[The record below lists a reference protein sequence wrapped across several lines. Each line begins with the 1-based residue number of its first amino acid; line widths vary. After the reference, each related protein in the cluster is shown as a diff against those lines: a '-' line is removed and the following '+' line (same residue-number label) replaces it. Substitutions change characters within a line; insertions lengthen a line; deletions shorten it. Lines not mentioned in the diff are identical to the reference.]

1 MNNMIR
7 KLQQMTAEEVNWLVA
22 VLLATMLGS
31 LISGSFLEW
40 GMAQTDGFGVLGQL
54 LVSLAATLIYGGII
68 GGTFYLLFP
77 KSRLAFKKI
86 WMRRR

>member
-7 KLQQMTAEEVNWLVA
+7 KLQQMTLEEVTWLVA
-22 VLLATMLGS
+22 VLVATMLGS

-40 GMAQTDGFGVLGQL
+40 GMTQTDGFGVLGQL
-54 LVSLAATLIYGGII
+54 LVSLAATVIYGGII
-68 GGTFYLLFP
+68 GGTFYFLFP

-86 WMRRR
+86 WMRQR

>member
-1 MNNMIR
+1 MDKFIR
-7 KLQQMTAEEVNWLVA
+7 KLQEMSVEEVSWLVA

-40 GMAQTDGFGVLGQL
+40 GMTQTEGFGVLGQL
-54 LVSLAATLIYGGII
+54 LVSLAATVIYAGII

-77 KSRLAFKKI
+77 KSRLALKKL
-86 WMRRR
+86 WMRQR